1 MLITYSRKDNPQIL
15 TDKYD
20 NQYFKGIQVRSI
32 FKDVHPS
39 ASKLPFVNLKWTNSI
54 FPISLK

>member
-20 NQYFKGIQVRSI
+20 NQYFKGIQVRGI

-39 ASKLPFVNLKWTNSI
+39 ASKLPFVNLK
-54 FPISLK
+54 